1 MIAEHGLTAEQ
12 RRVAD
17 QVLVQEGERRRHLV
31 VALSGAHAYG
41 FPSPDSDLDLKAVH
55 IAPASRLLG
64 LQRVELTAERME
76 VIDGVEID
84 YSSNEILPVL
94 QGVLAGNGN
103 FIERILGARLLE
115 QSAELAA
122 LAPLVERAL
131 SKRVYRHYQGFAA
144 SQRREMEKTPTPAA
158 KRVLYVLR
166 TALTGAHLLDTGRV
180 VADLSLLIDDYGFG
194 EARALIEQ
202 KRNGERTS
210 LDAGAAERW
219 RGAVDRA
226 FETLDRSF
234 ARSTL
239 PEAAESAELDAWL
252 VELRRRTW

>member
-1 MIAEHGLTAEQ
+1 MIAEHGLTTEQ

-55 IAPASRLLG
+55 VAPASRLLG
-64 LQRVELTAERME
+64 LQRVEPTAERME

-115 QSAELAA
+115 KSAELAD
-122 LAPLVERAL
+122 LAPLVQRAL
-131 SKRVYRHYQGFAA
+131 TKRVYRHYQGFAT
-144 SQRREMEKTPTPAA
+144 SQRREMEKTPAPAA

-194 EARALIEQ
+194 EARALIDQ
-202 KRNGERTS
+202 KRKGERTP
-210 LDAGAAERW
+210 LDAGAVERW

-239 PEAAESAELDAWL
+239 PEAAEGAELEAWL
-252 VELRRRTW
+252 LELRRRSW